1 MFAVEPYQLSLCD
14 ALHAASQSDK
24 GRVSLKTALKD
35 FYPFWW
41 KKKSPNNQTPRKQHC
56 FFPLLREERM
66 KILK

>member
-35 FYPFWW
+35 FHPFGG
-41 KKKSPNNQTPRKQHC
+41 KKKAQTIKPHKNNTV
-56 FFPLLREERM
+56 FFLF
-66 KILK
+66 